1 MEGDDGRVPGHPRG
15 RPVTIFLDGKPV
27 RAYEGE
33 TVGAALHASGVAA
46 LSRSIK
52 YHRPRGLFCCRGECA
67 GCLMRVDGKPNLRT
81 CTVPVVDGQRVE
93 SQNAFPSAR
102 RDLLAVVDKVYR
114 KDFDY
119 HDKFT
124 RPRFLVPAYHWVIRR
139 MAGFGR
145 VPDTPRRAPR
155 TRPIRVLRPEAV
167 VVGAGAAGLAAAA
180 ALASAGRR
188 VLALDT
194 ASAAGGA
201 LLDHRGPLDG
211 APSGPALAERLA
223 EEVRKGGGEMRVA
236 TPAVGRY
243 PDGALLALSAAGLV
257 EVRARALVV
266 ATGSHDVPPLFPGN
280 DLPGI
285 LSARGALT
293 LLRRDGVRPGRRAVV
308 LGEGAEAA
316 QAEAALRE
324 AGVDVVAVVP
334 RVAAAEG
341 STRVAAAV
349 LPDGTRLACDTLV
362 AAAGRA
368 PRPEI
373 VQQTGCEL
381 AWDASV
387 GALVPVVDGDGATTA
402 PGVWVC
408 GDAARPKA
416 VADNVAEGRRVGGTV
431 ARALGGGP

>member
-1 MEGDDGRVPGHPRG
+1 MEGDEGRVPGHPRG
-15 RPVTIFLDGKPV
+15 PPVTIFLDGKPV

-81 CTVPVVDGQRVE
+81 CMVPVAEGQRVE

-119 HDKFT
+119 HAKFT

-145 VPDTPRRAPR
+145 VPDTPRRQPR
-155 TRPIRVLRPEAV
+155 TRPIRILRPECV

-180 ALASAGRR
+180 GVASAGRR
-188 VLALDT
+188 VLVVETAAL
-194 ASAAGGA
+194 AGGA

-211 APSGPALAERLA
+211 VASGPALADRL
-223 EEVRKGGGEMRVA
+223 EGEVRKGGGDLRVA

-243 PDGALLALSAAGLV
+243 PDGVLTALAPDGLL
-257 EVRARALVV
+257 EVHARALVV

-280 DLPGI
+280 DLPGV

-293 LLRRDGVRPGRRAVV
+293 LLRRDGVLPGRRAVV

-316 QAEAALRE
+316 LAEAALRD
-324 AGVDVVAVVP
+324 AGVEVAAVVA
-334 RVAAAEG
+334 RAAAAEG
-341 STRVAAAV
+341 STRVQAV
-349 LPDGTRLACDTLV
+349 RLPDGARVACDTLV
-362 AAAGRA
+362 AASGRA

-373 VQQTGCEL
+373 VQQTGCAL
-381 AWDASV
+381 RWDAAA
-387 GALVPVVDGDGATTA
+387 GALVPVVDEDGASSVA
-402 PGVWVC
+402 GVWVC
-408 GDAARPKA
+408 GDAARPKP
-416 VADNVAEGRRVGGTV
+416 VAENVAEGRRCGRAV
-431 ARALGGGP
+431 ARVLGGGA